1 MFSKVSNNVSENP
14 GGNAKKTQ
22 TFKELWRRPEV
33 SDLHMECSMRCTL
46 IHVKK
51 KLRFIENEIMA
62 NLHLLASEE
71 QNKLLS
77 KQTKKHP
84 KHTVNL

>member
-14 GGNAKKTQ
+14 GGNAKKMQ

-33 SDLHMECSMRCTL
+33 SDLHMEFGMRCTL
-46 IHVKK
+46 IQVKK

-62 NLHLLASEE
+62 NPHLLAPEE
-71 QNKLLS
+71 RNKILS
-77 KQTKKHP
+77 KETKKHP
-84 KHTVNL
+84 KDTVNL

>member
-1 MFSKVSNNVSENP
+1 MFSKVSKNVSENP
-14 GGNAKKTQ
+14 GGSAKKTQ

-33 SDLHMECSMRCTL
+33 SDLHIEFGICCTL
-46 IHVKK
+46 IQVKK

-62 NLHLLASEE
+62 NPHLLASQERT
-71 QNKLLS
+71 KVLS

-84 KHTVNL
+84 KHMVNL